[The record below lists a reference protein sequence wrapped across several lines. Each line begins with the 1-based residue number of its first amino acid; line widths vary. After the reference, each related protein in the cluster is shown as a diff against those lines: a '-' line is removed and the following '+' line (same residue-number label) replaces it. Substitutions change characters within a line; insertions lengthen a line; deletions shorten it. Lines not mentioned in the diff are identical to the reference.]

1 MKLAERVCR
10 ISESPTLAV
19 SAKASAL
26 RASGIDVIDFSAGE
40 PDFPTPENI
49 KKKGI
54 TAIESNF
61 TKYTA
66 TAGIK
71 ELRDAVAKRYQE
83 KYGYPFTAQNVI
95 LSNGAKQ
102 GLFNLFLCLVEEGEE
117 VLIPEPY
124 WVTFPEQVQ
133 LAGGVP
139 VSVPTKAEEQFELKA
154 DAVEKRI
161 TAKTRVLLLNSPN
174 NPSGAVIPRD
184 TLSDL
189 VQICRQRNINII
201 FDECYDCFVFPPYHH
216 TSPLHFLP
224 EAKEITY
231 VVNTFSKA
239 YAMTGWRLGL
249 TIGPADVIAACD
261 KLQGHTTSNPSSISQ
276 MAGLEAL
283 EGDQTS
289 LSMMFNE
296 YARRRNFIYDALSR
310 MPGVQCNVPQGAFY
324 VFPNISAHLNEA
336 LPDSVAFCEKL
347 LEECHVGAVPG
358 SAFGMEGHV
367 RISYATSMENL
378 KEGCKRIHAFLT
390 SAEQ

>member
-71 ELRDAVAKRYQE
+71 KLRDAVAKRYQE

-102 GLFNLFLCLVEEGEE
+102 ALFNLFLCLVEEGEE

-133 LAGGVP
+133 LAGGIPVYVP
-139 VSVPTKAEEQFELKA
+139 SQAEEHFELKA
-154 DAVEKRI
+154 DEVEKKI
-161 TAKTRVLLLNSPN
+161 TEKTRVLLLNSPN
-174 NPSGAVIPRD
+174 NPSGGVIPRN
-184 TLSDL
+184 TLSDV
-189 VQICRQRNINII
+189 VQICRQRNIKII
-201 FDECYDCFVFPPYHH
+201 FDECYDCFVFPPYQH

-224 EAKEITY
+224 EAKDITF

-249 TIGPADVIAACD
+249 TVGPPDVIAACD

-276 MAGLEAL
+276 IAGLEAL

-289 LSMMFNE
+289 LSMMFDE
-296 YARRRNFIYDALSR
+296 YERRRNFIYDALSA

-324 VFPNISAHLNEA
+324 VFPDISAHLNEN
-336 LPDSVAFCEKL
+336 LPDSIAFCEKL
-347 LEECHVGAVPG
+347 LEECHVGTVPG
-358 SAFGMEGHV
+358 SAFGREGHI

-378 KEGCKRIHAFLT
+378 KEGCRRIHEFLKR
-390 SAEQ
+390 

>member
-71 ELRDAVAKRYQE
+71 KLRDAVAKRYQE

-161 TAKTRVLLLNSPN
+161 TEKTRVLLLNSPN

-189 VQICRQRNINII
+189 VQICRQKNINSI
-201 FDECYDCFVFPPYHH
+201 FDEF
-216 TSPLHFLP
+216 
-224 EAKEITY
+224 
-231 VVNTFSKA
+231 
-239 YAMTGWRLGL
+239 
-249 TIGPADVIAACD
+249 
-261 KLQGHTTSNPSSISQ
+261 
-276 MAGLEAL
+276 
-283 EGDQTS
+283 
-289 LSMMFNE
+289 
-296 YARRRNFIYDALSR
+296 
-310 MPGVQCNVPQGAFY
+310 
-324 VFPNISAHLNEA
+324 
-336 LPDSVAFCEKL
+336 
-347 LEECHVGAVPG
+347 
-358 SAFGMEGHV
+358 
-367 RISYATSMENL
+367 
-378 KEGCKRIHAFLT
+378 
-390 SAEQ
+390 